1 MANVGNVCNENAKLK
16 YNVTQLLSNAQ
27 NIPDDLKI
35 RGNRDIQVIPFIG
48 DYFKDK
54 LGRAGYEKV
63 DHIVRGFTAYPPLSA
78 QEIEEYL
85 VSMCQNKNR
94 DDCQQK
100 RNDPKYHV
108 SDVNQ
113 CCFNAILE
121 LLREVHRRRID
132 YVSLNFT
139 VYPNIP
145 NATQVNY
152 RTRGDIDNL
161 MVRQCVCHDSEEL
174 CIRNRCRWTPPGPN
188 GTNTDSGACT
198 PQEGEGFRGN
208 NEQTNQYLPTINNQS
223 NVQQVNELP
232 YVRQYRIL
240 LAEEFLSERRRDRD
254 HRDIIPAPEII
265 RRGRPQRIY
274 SGRLRSSNLQGG
286 GIKNIKKEILYAE
299 KWNKNIDL
307 SIRRQFNQMAKLH
320 NEKVKKKNCNKICL
334 TYQGIRHCFTPCS
347 VKDWFYFDPIKTYLG
362 KKYTDQFI

>member
-16 YNVTQLLSNAQ
+16 YNVTQLLSNDQ
-27 NIPDDLKI
+27 NIPNEKKI
-35 RGNRDIQVIPFIG
+35 RGDRDVQIIPFIG
-48 DYFKDK
+48 KYFADVF
-54 LGRAGYEKV
+54 RNAGYETV

-78 QEIEEYL
+78 EEIEEIL
-85 VSMCQNKNR
+85 VSMCQNENR

-152 RTRGDIDNL
+152 RTRGTNQ

-188 GTNTDSGACT
+188 GTNTNSGACT
-198 PQEGEGFRGN
+198 PRWGEGFRGN

-223 NVQQVNELP
+223 NVQQVNGLP

-240 LAEEFLSERRRDRD
+240 GAKENGVLPRRARTRITLAPNKLGL
-254 HRDIIPAPEII
+254 II

-286 GIKNIKKEILYAE
+286 GIKNRKKEILYAE

-320 NEKVKKKNCNKICL
+320 NENVKKKNCNKICV
-334 TYQGIRHCFTPCS
+334 TYQGIRHCFSPCI
-347 VKDWFYFDPIKTYLG
+347 VKDWFHFDPIKTYLG
-362 KKYTDQFI
+362 RKYTDHFI